1 MRFEQMLLQEG
12 RKEDLMKKYSS
23 KFNEYEDTLTNIL
36 ENPDLANTNFKY
48 ADFILKNLHPNSSV
62 EEIEDSIKL
71 VKEFDRYQS
80 QLEKK
85 DINQYK
91 NFNELENTLLTYSS
105 KSKEK
110 KNESGADKIYEDDNI
125 LVVKPLTHSA
135 SCKYGAGTRWCTTQE
150 NDRYFKNYTEEG
162 QALYYIIFKNI
173 DMSNKYYKVAIHK
186 KGDFEEFFDA
196 EDTSMADNE
205 ISVFKTLVPNMIK
218 KVEEDYKEH
227 LKKSSA
233 SEFMKKVFDMHN
245 PYRETKEFKN
255 FNGYGNTLLISFDN
269 SSTDSDNPNHA
280 TIDVSIY
287 LSGNIP
293 YELIDEYRCYIVY
306 QETLEFIQLYPYY
319 DDSHYSYNPVVDLGL
334 THLRQDGKVR
344 NSISTRVVYKN
355 ICTLLSKQIKD
366 FIISNKSLN
375 EYIDNNTSSE
385 PVWRP
390 STQEGYI
397 FSKNKGLIKKM
408 VDYLDAD
415 NLNGTKIDFLVH
427 SQKVKPKKD
436 ESGNI
441 IYVNKDGNKIIIST
455 YFSSFFASAASAG
468 IIKYEKEGRRFIIK
482 KGPNFEAFKEGK
494 LKAIR

>member
-36 ENPDLANTNFKY
+36 ENPDLASTNFKY
-48 ADFILKNLHPNSSV
+48 TDFILKNLHPNSSS

-91 NFNELENTLLTYSS
+91 SFNELENTLLSYSS

-162 QALYYIIFKNI
+162 QALYYIILKNI

-227 LKKSSA
+227 LKKSSS
-233 SEFMKKVFDMHN
+233 SEFMKEVFN
-245 PYRETKEFKN
+245 YPFFKTKNFEH
-255 FNGYGNTLLISFDN
+255 FNGYGNTLLINFEN
-269 SSTDSDNPNHA
+269 PAIDSDNPNHA

-287 LSGNIP
+287 LSGNLP
-293 YELIDEYRCYIVY
+293 YKLIDEYRCYIVY
-306 QETLEFIQLYPYY
+306 QEKPEFIHLYSYY
-319 DDSHYSYNPVVDLGL
+319 DDSHYTYNPVVDLGL
-334 THLRQDGKVR
+334 NHLRQDDKVR
-344 NSISTRVVYKN
+344 KSINTRITYNN
-355 ICTLLSKQIKD
+355 ICTLLSNQIKN
-366 FIISNKSLN
+366 FIFSEKSLN
-375 EYIDNNTSSE
+375 KYIDNITKSE
-385 PVWRP
+385 PAWRP
-390 STQEGYI
+390 HKHQGFI
-397 FSKNKGLIKKM
+397 FSKNQGLIKKL
-408 VDYLDAD
+408 VDYLDAN
-415 NLNGTKIDFLVH
+415 NLNGTKIDFLVY

-441 IYVNKDGNKIIIST
+441 IYVNKDGNGVNIGG
-455 YFSSFFASAASAG
+455 YFSSFFGSAALAG

-494 LKAIR
+494 LKTIR